1 MKLNYTIEIFRE
13 RLKKAIYESS
23 INSRTQE
30 EVINKIAERGY
41 ELGFISGIFEGN
53 VALDSL
59 SLMDIGVFALII
71 FNITDIGYINPSVY
85 LEDIELERVQH
96 YKIDDTQDLFEYPV
110 VFEHARQI
118 APDIWTVAVP
128 IQFISKLGRSNMLN
142 YEFDTQREA
151 KTIETDKGIILTP
164 TVNSQSVVEIKN
176 EIVEGNLIPTILT
189 FNIPLIESENFK
201 YDKKLNR
208 WILLKGKLNIIDG
221 YHRYLGIIA
230 AIREREKIEFNFE
243 IRLTNF
249 DNDKARKFIVQEDKR
264 NPISKEY
271 IKSIDDA
278 DLSTQ
283 LINRLNQN
291 NQSELKG
298 KITTDNTTITS
309 GLSLVSFEIMHKTIE
324 KLWKL
329 VTIDDAEVLFDYLRV
344 FFNRLVGLYPDELKT
359 QIQRYKKVNNIS
371 DERMF
376 VIYLIL
382 AKQLENNENWRIEL
396 ENIMNKI
403 GEETELFNEYL
414 DIPASLIKQRFNR
427 YFKIVND
434 IVEVLINVRQII

>member
-59 SLMDIGVFALII
+59 SLMDIGVFALEI

-151 KTIETDKGIILTP
+151 KTIETDEGIILTP

-189 FNIPLIESENFK
+189 FNIPLVESENFK

-298 KITTDNTTITS
+298 KITTDNTTIDRKS
-309 GLSLVSFEIMHKTIE
+309 V
-324 KLWKL
+324 
-329 VTIDDAEVLFDYLRV
+329 V
-344 FFNRLVGLYPDELKT
+344 
-359 QIQRYKKVNNIS
+359 
-371 DERMF
+371 
-376 VIYLIL
+376 
-382 AKQLENNENWRIEL
+382 
-396 ENIMNKI
+396 
-403 GEETELFNEYL
+403 
-414 DIPASLIKQRFNR
+414 
-427 YFKIVND
+427 
-434 IVEVLINVRQII
+434 